1 MNTVVL
7 PWPPKELSPNA
18 RLHHMAL
25 HRVKKAYRTA
35 CWLQARKA
43 GMSAATL
50 LGAEE
55 AEVHLVFYPPDKRN
69 RDADNM
75 LASMKAGLDG
85 LADARAQL
93 LELLVLGVDG
103 ETDAFR
109 GFGGGAVEY
118 AHLGQAHTV
127 FARWQTSRAYS
138 AVHRL
143 SIPIRLCVSL
153 ATSSGSID
161 HLPSQ
166 SIFLVRTA
174 SLYQPIS
181 TQPAMFDVC

>member
-85 LADARAQL
+85 LADAL
-93 LELLVLGVDG
+93 KVD
-103 ETDAFR
+103 D
-109 GFGGGAVEY
+109 
-118 AHLGQAHTV
+118 
-127 FARWQTSRAYS
+127 
-138 AVHRL
+138 
-143 SIPIRLCVSL
+143 
-153 ATSSGSID
+153 
-161 HLPSQ
+161 
-166 SIFLVRTA
+166 SIFRVT
-174 SLYQPIS
+174 
-181 TQPAMFDVC
+181 FDVSDDIGGMVKVSVVPLTKGAA

>member
-25 HRVKKAYRTA
+25 HRAKKAYRTA

-85 LADARAQL
+85 LADAL
-93 LELLVLGVDG
+93 KVD
-103 ETDAFR
+103 D
-109 GFGGGAVEY
+109 
-118 AHLGQAHTV
+118 
-127 FARWQTSRAYS
+127 
-138 AVHRL
+138 
-143 SIPIRLCVSL
+143 
-153 ATSSGSID
+153 
-161 HLPSQ
+161 
-166 SIFLVRTA
+166 SIFRVT
-174 SLYQPIS
+174 
-181 TQPAMFDVC
+181 FDVSDDIGGMVKVSVVPLTKGAA

>member
-25 HRVKKAYRTA
+25 HRAKKAYRTA

-55 AEVHLVFYPPDKRN
+55 ADVHLVFYPPDKRN

-85 LADARAQL
+85 LADAL
-93 LELLVLGVDG
+93 KVD
-103 ETDAFR
+103 D
-109 GFGGGAVEY
+109 
-118 AHLGQAHTV
+118 
-127 FARWQTSRAYS
+127 
-138 AVHRL
+138 
-143 SIPIRLCVSL
+143 
-153 ATSSGSID
+153 
-161 HLPSQ
+161 
-166 SIFLVRTA
+166 SIFRVT
-174 SLYQPIS
+174 
-181 TQPAMFDVC
+181 FDVSDDIGGMVKVSVVPLTKGAA